1 MPTVSTTDTCD
12 LGFLEE
18 GAPQFN
24 VSLYVTPNNF
34 RGFVGRDEAMRVHV
48 VARAENAETKTP
60 LILEIS
66 WDGVWSPNMDEMQR
80 HLVVR
85 EVKEVSNAGAQS

>member
-66 WDGVWSPNMDEMQR
+66 WGSRRHSRNRHRNVVATSQR
-80 HLVVR
+80 
-85 EVKEVSNAGAQS
+85 